1 MKIMMNKDIAN
12 NKFASAIQLREIITI
27 VCCAMIIAAGYFIH
41 ALFNLN
47 MELCMYIC
55 IPFIS
60 VVALCGFYKRDNMTA
75 WEIAK
80 RKWGLLTQ
88 KMCYES
94 ISWKE
99 YQNVSA
105 FLRLAEKNDER
116 MRKKRSRREW
126 ASSTFKKRKKQQEI
140 RKWHL

>member
-27 VCCAMIIAAGYFIH
+27 VCCGLIIAAGYLVH
-41 ALFNLN
+41 GVFNLN

-75 WEIAK
+75 GEIVK
-80 RKWGLLTQ
+80 RKWGLRTR

-94 ISWKE
+94 ASWKE
-99 YQNVSA
+99 YQSVVA
-105 FLRLAEKNDER
+105 FLRTAEKNDER
-116 MRKKRSRREW
+116 MWKKSSRREW
-126 ASSTFKKRKKQQEI
+126 ASSIFKKERNS
-140 RKWHL
+140 RR